1 MRGPR
6 STAASRVAVRA
17 NSHRIRRRDDRDDD
31 LHGDPRDQDVVVRET
46 AERRAGH
53 ETLQHLLRGERAGL
67 GHDEDRREP
76 PEPFG
81 PVVRAGERA
90 DHDRGHPGDQQHQDG
105 LVERGEVRVA
115 RALQGER
122 ALMGVGDRDQ
132 VREGVPEHQPG
143 RGRAEGREASEPG
156 SFTHADRSPR
166 CDSAGLYAGA
176 LTRGERGAMRAEDV
190 RTVGVIG
197 CGLMG
202 SGIAEVVARA
212 GQDAVVL
219 ETSDE
224 LVERGR
230 QRIETSTLRAVER
243 NRLDAEER
251 AAVLGRISLT
261 TDVQDLADVDLV
273 IEAATEDHD
282 TKVGMFRRLDEVTKP
297 EVILASNTSSI
308 PIADLGAA
316 TSRPDKVLGMHFF
329 NPVPVMGLIE
339 LVRAIS
345 TSDDT
350 MAFGRAYGVVL
361 GKTTVESRDRAGF
374 IVNALLIPYLNGAI
388 RMLEDGFAT
397 REDIDTAVHLG
408 LNHPMGPLRLID
420 LIGLDTHL
428 FIANVL
434 FEEFKEPTYAP
445 PPLLRRMVTAGR
457 LGRKVGRGFYDY
469 EG

>member
-1 MRGPR
+1 
-6 STAASRVAVRA
+6 
-17 NSHRIRRRDDRDDD
+17 
-31 LHGDPRDQDVVVRET
+31 
-46 AERRAGH
+46 
-53 ETLQHLLRGERAGL
+53 
-67 GHDEDRREP
+67 
-76 PEPFG
+76 
-81 PVVRAGERA
+81 
-90 DHDRGHPGDQQHQDG
+90 
-105 LVERGEVRVA
+105 
-115 RALQGER
+115 
-122 ALMGVGDRDQ
+122 
-132 VREGVPEHQPG
+132 
-143 RGRAEGREASEPG
+143 
-156 SFTHADRSPR
+156 
-166 CDSAGLYAGA
+166 
-176 LTRGERGAMRAEDV
+176 MRAEDV

-202 SGIAEVVARA
+202 SGISEVVARA
-212 GQDAVVL
+212 GQTAVVL
-219 ETSDE
+219 ETTDE

-243 NRLDAEER
+243 GRLDAEER
-251 AAVLGRISLT
+251 TAVLGRISLT

-345 TSDDT
+345 SSDAT
-350 MAFGRAYGVVL
+350 MEFGRAYGVVL

-408 LNHPMGPLRLID
+408 LNHPMGPLQLID

-434 FEEFKEPTYAP
+434 FEEFKEPTFAP

-469 EG
+469 GS

>member
-1 MRGPR
+1 
-6 STAASRVAVRA
+6 
-17 NSHRIRRRDDRDDD
+17 
-31 LHGDPRDQDVVVRET
+31 
-46 AERRAGH
+46 
-53 ETLQHLLRGERAGL
+53 
-67 GHDEDRREP
+67 
-76 PEPFG
+76 
-81 PVVRAGERA
+81 
-90 DHDRGHPGDQQHQDG
+90 
-105 LVERGEVRVA
+105 
-115 RALQGER
+115 
-122 ALMGVGDRDQ
+122 
-132 VREGVPEHQPG
+132 
-143 RGRAEGREASEPG
+143 
-156 SFTHADRSPR
+156 
-166 CDSAGLYAGA
+166 
-176 LTRGERGAMRAEDV
+176 MRAEDV

-202 SGIAEVVARA
+202 SGISEVVARA
-212 GQDAVVL
+212 GQTAVVL

-243 NRLDAEER
+243 GRLDAEER

-345 TSDDT
+345 SSDDT

-408 LNHPMGPLRLID
+408 LNHPMGPLQLID

-434 FEEFKEPTYAP
+434 FEEFKEPTFAP

-469 EG
+469 GD

>member
-1 MRGPR
+1 
-6 STAASRVAVRA
+6 
-17 NSHRIRRRDDRDDD
+17 
-31 LHGDPRDQDVVVRET
+31 
-46 AERRAGH
+46 
-53 ETLQHLLRGERAGL
+53 
-67 GHDEDRREP
+67 
-76 PEPFG
+76 
-81 PVVRAGERA
+81 
-90 DHDRGHPGDQQHQDG
+90 
-105 LVERGEVRVA
+105 
-115 RALQGER
+115 
-122 ALMGVGDRDQ
+122 
-132 VREGVPEHQPG
+132 
-143 RGRAEGREASEPG
+143 
-156 SFTHADRSPR
+156 
-166 CDSAGLYAGA
+166 
-176 LTRGERGAMRAEDV
+176 MRAEDV

-202 SGIAEVVARA
+202 SGISEVVARA
-212 GQDAVVL
+212 GQTAVVL
-219 ETSDE
+219 ETTDE

-243 NRLDAEER
+243 GRLDAEER
-251 AAVLGRISLT
+251 TAVLGRISLT

-345 TSDDT
+345 SSDDT

-434 FEEFKEPTYAP
+434 FEEFKEPTFAP
-445 PPLLRRMVTAGR
+445 PPLLRRLVTAGR

-469 EG
+469 GS

>member
-1 MRGPR
+1 
-6 STAASRVAVRA
+6 
-17 NSHRIRRRDDRDDD
+17 
-31 LHGDPRDQDVVVRET
+31 
-46 AERRAGH
+46 
-53 ETLQHLLRGERAGL
+53 
-67 GHDEDRREP
+67 
-76 PEPFG
+76 
-81 PVVRAGERA
+81 
-90 DHDRGHPGDQQHQDG
+90 
-105 LVERGEVRVA
+105 
-115 RALQGER
+115 
-122 ALMGVGDRDQ
+122 
-132 VREGVPEHQPG
+132 
-143 RGRAEGREASEPG
+143 
-156 SFTHADRSPR
+156 
-166 CDSAGLYAGA
+166 
-176 LTRGERGAMRAEDV
+176 MRAEDV

-202 SGIAEVVARA
+202 SGISEVVARA
-212 GQDAVVL
+212 GQTAVVL
-219 ETSDE
+219 ETTDE

-243 NRLDAEER
+243 GRLDAEER
-251 AAVLGRISLT
+251 TAVLGRISLT
-261 TDVQDLADVDLV
+261 TDVQDLAGVDLV

-345 TSDDT
+345 SSDDT

-408 LNHPMGPLRLID
+408 LNHPMGPLQLID

-434 FEEFKEPTYAP
+434 FEEFKEPTFAP

-469 EG
+469 GS

>member
-1 MRGPR
+1 
-6 STAASRVAVRA
+6 
-17 NSHRIRRRDDRDDD
+17 
-31 LHGDPRDQDVVVRET
+31 
-46 AERRAGH
+46 
-53 ETLQHLLRGERAGL
+53 
-67 GHDEDRREP
+67 
-76 PEPFG
+76 
-81 PVVRAGERA
+81 
-90 DHDRGHPGDQQHQDG
+90 
-105 LVERGEVRVA
+105 
-115 RALQGER
+115 
-122 ALMGVGDRDQ
+122 
-132 VREGVPEHQPG
+132 
-143 RGRAEGREASEPG
+143 
-156 SFTHADRSPR
+156 
-166 CDSAGLYAGA
+166 
-176 LTRGERGAMRAEDV
+176 MRAEDV
-190 RTVGVIG
+190 RTVGIIG

-202 SGIAEVVARA
+202 SGIAETVARA
-212 GQDAVVL
+212 GQTVVFL
-219 ETSDE
+219 EASDE

-230 QRIETSTLRAVER
+230 NRIETSTLRAVER
-243 NRLDAEER
+243 GRLETAER
-251 AAVLGRISLT
+251 DTLLGRISGT
-261 TDVQDLADVDLV
+261 TDVHELADVDLV

-339 LVRAIS
+339 LVRAIT
-345 TSDDT
+345 TSEDT
-350 MAFGRAYGVVL
+350 VEFGRAYGVVL

-397 REDIDTAVHLG
+397 REDIDTAIHLG
-408 LNHPMGPLRLID
+408 LNHPMGPLQLID

-434 FEEFKEPTYAP
+434 FEEFKEPTFAP

-469 EG
+469 ED

>member
-1 MRGPR
+1 
-6 STAASRVAVRA
+6 
-17 NSHRIRRRDDRDDD
+17 
-31 LHGDPRDQDVVVRET
+31 
-46 AERRAGH
+46 
-53 ETLQHLLRGERAGL
+53 
-67 GHDEDRREP
+67 
-76 PEPFG
+76 
-81 PVVRAGERA
+81 
-90 DHDRGHPGDQQHQDG
+90 
-105 LVERGEVRVA
+105 
-115 RALQGER
+115 
-122 ALMGVGDRDQ
+122 
-132 VREGVPEHQPG
+132 
-143 RGRAEGREASEPG
+143 
-156 SFTHADRSPR
+156 
-166 CDSAGLYAGA
+166 
-176 LTRGERGAMRAEDV
+176 MRAEDV

-202 SGIAEVVARA
+202 SGISEVVARA
-212 GQDAVVL
+212 GQTAVVL
-219 ETSDE
+219 ETTDE

-243 NRLDAEER
+243 GRLDAEER
-251 AAVLGRISLT
+251 TAVLGRISLT
-261 TDVQDLADVDLV
+261 TDVQDLADVDHV

-329 NPVPVMGLIE
+329 NPVPMMGLIE

-345 TSDDT
+345 SSDDT

-408 LNHPMGPLRLID
+408 LNHPMGPLQLID

-434 FEEFKEPTYAP
+434 FEEFKEPTFAP

-469 EG
+469 GS

>member
-1 MRGPR
+1 
-6 STAASRVAVRA
+6 
-17 NSHRIRRRDDRDDD
+17 
-31 LHGDPRDQDVVVRET
+31 
-46 AERRAGH
+46 
-53 ETLQHLLRGERAGL
+53 
-67 GHDEDRREP
+67 
-76 PEPFG
+76 
-81 PVVRAGERA
+81 
-90 DHDRGHPGDQQHQDG
+90 
-105 LVERGEVRVA
+105 
-115 RALQGER
+115 
-122 ALMGVGDRDQ
+122 
-132 VREGVPEHQPG
+132 
-143 RGRAEGREASEPG
+143 
-156 SFTHADRSPR
+156 
-166 CDSAGLYAGA
+166 
-176 LTRGERGAMRAEDV
+176 MRAEDV
-190 RTVGVIG
+190 RTVGIIG

-202 SGIAEVVARA
+202 SGIAETVARA
-212 GQDAVVL
+212 GQTVVFL
-219 ETSDE
+219 EASDE

-230 QRIETSTLRAVER
+230 NRIATSTLRAVER
-243 NRLDAEER
+243 GRLETAER
-251 AAVLGRISLT
+251 DTLLGRISGT
-261 TDVQDLADVDLV
+261 TDVQELADVDLV

-339 LVRAIS
+339 LVRAIT
-345 TSDDT
+345 TSEET
-350 MAFGRAYGVVL
+350 VEFGRAYGVVL

-397 REDIDTAVHLG
+397 REDIDTAIHLG
-408 LNHPMGPLRLID
+408 LNHPMGPLQLID

-434 FEEFKEPTYAP
+434 FDEFKEPTFAP

-469 EG
+469 ED

>member
-1 MRGPR
+1 
-6 STAASRVAVRA
+6 
-17 NSHRIRRRDDRDDD
+17 
-31 LHGDPRDQDVVVRET
+31 
-46 AERRAGH
+46 
-53 ETLQHLLRGERAGL
+53 
-67 GHDEDRREP
+67 
-76 PEPFG
+76 
-81 PVVRAGERA
+81 
-90 DHDRGHPGDQQHQDG
+90 
-105 LVERGEVRVA
+105 
-115 RALQGER
+115 
-122 ALMGVGDRDQ
+122 
-132 VREGVPEHQPG
+132 
-143 RGRAEGREASEPG
+143 
-156 SFTHADRSPR
+156 
-166 CDSAGLYAGA
+166 
-176 LTRGERGAMRAEDV
+176 MRAEDV
-190 RTVGVIG
+190 RTVGIIG

-202 SGIAEVVARA
+202 SGIAETVARA
-212 GQDAVVL
+212 GQTVVFL
-219 ETSDE
+219 EASEE

-230 QRIETSTLRAVER
+230 NRIETSTLRAVER
-243 NRLDAEER
+243 GRLETAER
-251 AAVLGRISLT
+251 DTLLGRISGT
-261 TDVQDLADVDLV
+261 TDVHELADVDLV

-339 LVRAIS
+339 LVRAIT
-345 TSDDT
+345 TSEDT
-350 MAFGRAYGVVL
+350 VEFGRAYGVML

-397 REDIDTAVHLG
+397 REDIDTAIHLG
-408 LNHPMGPLRLID
+408 LNHPMGPLQLID

-434 FEEFKEPTYAP
+434 FEEFKEPTFAP

-469 EG
+469 ED

>member
-1 MRGPR
+1 M
-6 STAASRVAVRA
+6 
-17 NSHRIRRRDDRDDD
+17 H
-31 LHGDPRDQDVVVRET
+31 
-46 AERRAGH
+46 
-53 ETLQHLLRGERAGL
+53 
-67 GHDEDRREP
+67 
-76 PEPFG
+76 
-81 PVVRAGERA
+81 
-90 DHDRGHPGDQQHQDG
+90 
-105 LVERGEVRVA
+105 
-115 RALQGER
+115 
-122 ALMGVGDRDQ
+122 
-132 VREGVPEHQPG
+132 
-143 RGRAEGREASEPG
+143 
-156 SFTHADRSPR
+156 
-166 CDSAGLYAGA
+166 
-176 LTRGERGAMRAEDV
+176 AEDV

-202 SGIAEVVARA
+202 SGISEAVARA
-212 GQDAVVL
+212 GQTAVVL
-219 ETSDE
+219 ETTDE

-243 NRLDAEER
+243 GRLDAEER
-251 AAVLGRISLT
+251 TAVLGRISLT
-261 TDVQDLADVDLV
+261 TDMQDLADVDLV

-345 TSDDT
+345 SSDDT

-408 LNHPMGPLRLID
+408 LNHPMGPLQLID

-434 FEEFKEPTYAP
+434 FEEFKEPTFAP

-469 EG
+469 GS

>member
-1 MRGPR
+1 
-6 STAASRVAVRA
+6 
-17 NSHRIRRRDDRDDD
+17 
-31 LHGDPRDQDVVVRET
+31 
-46 AERRAGH
+46 
-53 ETLQHLLRGERAGL
+53 
-67 GHDEDRREP
+67 
-76 PEPFG
+76 
-81 PVVRAGERA
+81 
-90 DHDRGHPGDQQHQDG
+90 
-105 LVERGEVRVA
+105 
-115 RALQGER
+115 
-122 ALMGVGDRDQ
+122 
-132 VREGVPEHQPG
+132 
-143 RGRAEGREASEPG
+143 
-156 SFTHADRSPR
+156 
-166 CDSAGLYAGA
+166 
-176 LTRGERGAMRAEDV
+176 MRAEDV

-202 SGIAEVVARA
+202 SGISEVVARA
-212 GQDAVVL
+212 GQTAVVL

-243 NRLDAEER
+243 GRLDAEER
-251 AAVLGRISLT
+251 TAVLGRISLT
-261 TDVQDLADVDLV
+261 TDVQDLAGVDLV

-329 NPVPVMGLIE
+329 NPVPAMGLIE

-350 MAFGRAYGVVL
+350 MAFGRAYGVVV

-434 FEEFKEPTYAP
+434 FEEFKEPTFAP

-469 EG
+469 GS